1 MHKLDLHAIQLG
13 KYGGRSSYLA
23 ATLDPEVIGLPV
35 ILPASKVAVS
45 PSNVVSLDFGVCQ
58 YLKEIYLN
66 ISYLEIIGSLI
77 LHQEL
82 TKLIQLLCNKKR
94 T

>member
-1 MHKLDLHAIQLG
+1 MLKSGGKTNHLIILALHKLDLHAIQLG

-45 PSNVVSLDFGVCQ
+45 PSNVVSRKLKVEAEEVLPIRLEGRIKDFSRLATG
-58 YLKEIYLN
+58 
-66 ISYLEIIGSLI
+66 
-77 LHQEL
+77 
-82 TKLIQLLCNKKR
+82 
-94 T
+94 

>member
-13 KYGGRSSYLA
+13 KYGGRSFYLA

-45 PSNVVSLDFGVCQ
+45 PSNVVSRKGG
-58 YLKEIYLN
+58 EWGAG
-66 ISYLEIIGSLI
+66 GSVF
-77 LHQEL
+77 
-82 TKLIQLLCNKKR
+82 
-94 T
+94 